1 MACKKPGALP
11 VAVALAAPRDSGE
24 WTMERGE
31 AVSRSGGRRRRLGQ
45 RARASQAAAEHG
57 RRRQPRSTGA
67 DGVGHGQCR
76 VTRVECQRGR
86 TTRCRV
92 GGGGRESRDLTDE
105 VQGDLTG
112 RGPAAA
118 SRARSKASWR
128 VGRRRRLAC
137 WRCEEWRCQHAT
149 DVGRRRRLAPTQ
161 ASRRHGSDAGA
172 GESPRAG

>member
-1 MACKKPGALP
+1 MQEARGPAGCCRACC
-11 VAVALAAPRDSGE
+11 AA
-24 WTMERGE
+24 
-31 AVSRSGGRRRRLGQ
+31 GQ
-45 RARASQAAAEHG
+45 RRVDHGAGRGRVTQRRATTATGAASTGVAGSRGARASQAAEEHG
-57 RRRQPRSTGA
+57 RRRRGTRAVSCDTG
-67 DGVGHGQCR
+67 R
-76 VTRVECQRGR
+76 VPARPHDTLPC
-86 TTRCRV
+86 